1 MQDAVVPVAFGY
13 IARMIVDAHLDL
25 AYNATRGRDI
35 TLLAAEQIS
44 RDKTIPT
51 VGLPDLRRG
60 DVRLICGTLFAEPRH
75 DNEPG
80 YQDCQGAFD
89 DATAQMDWY
98 DQQAKA
104 GRLKLV
110 RSARD
115 LPKPTDSPLASTRSE
130 STDAISTIVL
140 MEGGDPLRTVADAQ
154 HWFARGVR
162 VVGMA
167 WKRTH
172 LSGGTGNPGPLTP
185 LGISM
190 VHEFDRLGI
199 IHDASHLAEE
209 SFWQLLKLTPGPV
222 MASHSNCRA
231 IVPTDR
237 QLSDEMIRAI
247 VARGGV
253 IGINF
258 FDRFLIPPAE
268 YKSRRASLDDVVHHI
283 QHICEIAG
291 NAAHVA
297 IGTDM
302 DGGLGKEQIPQE
314 ITASSDLPLLKDAL
328 RAAGFTSHAID
339 GIMWRN
345 WLEFFA
351 KNLARN

>member
-1 MQDAVVPVAFGY
+1 M
-13 IARMIVDAHLDL
+13 
-25 AYNATRGRDI
+25 
-35 TLLAAEQIS
+35 
-44 RDKTIPT
+44 
-51 VGLPDLRRG
+51 GLPDLRRG
-60 DVRLICGTLFAEPRH
+60 DVRLICGTLFAEPKH
-75 DNEPG
+75 DDEPG
-80 YQDCQGAFD
+80 YTDCQGAYD
-89 DATAQMDWY
+89 DAMAQMDWY

-110 RSARD
+110 RTARD
-115 LPKPTDSPLASTRSE
+115 LPKPTDLPAASTRSE
-130 STDAISTIVL
+130 STDAIATIVL
-140 MEGGDPLRTVADAQ
+140 MEGGDPLRTIADAQ

-162 VVGMA
+162 IVGMA

-172 LSGGTGNPGPLTP
+172 LCGGTANPGSLTA

-190 VHEFDRLGI
+190 VRELDRLGI

-209 SFWQLLKLTPGPV
+209 SFWQLLKLTDRPV

-237 QLSDEMIRAI
+237 QLSDEMIKAI

-268 YKSRRASLDDVVHHI
+268 YKSRRASLDDVVAHA
-283 QHICEIAG
+283 QHICNLAG
-291 NAAHVA
+291 NANHVA

-314 ITASSDLPLLKDAL
+314 ITASSDLYLLKDAM
-328 RAAGFTSHAID
+328 RVAGFKADAIER
-339 GIMWRN
+339 IMWQN
-345 WLEFFA
+345 WLEFFR
-351 KNLARN
+351 KNLAG